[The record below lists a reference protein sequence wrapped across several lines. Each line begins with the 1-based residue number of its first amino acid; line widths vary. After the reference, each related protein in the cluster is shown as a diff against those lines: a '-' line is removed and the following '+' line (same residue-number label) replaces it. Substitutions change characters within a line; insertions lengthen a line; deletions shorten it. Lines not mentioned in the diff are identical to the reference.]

1 MTTRAV
7 ELQRDQVYF
16 EVSQLHFEDDLER
29 GRLLRARFR
38 ELGIDYQSADMPA
51 VMAEIEAM
59 VATSNRT
66 TQGHPPATAV
76 ELQCARQKLLRRYGL
91 STS

>member
-51 VMAEIEAM
+51 VMAEIF
-59 VATSNRT
+59 TSQN
-66 TQGHPPATAV
+66 
-76 ELQCARQKLLRRYGL
+76 QCLVIF
-91 STS
+91 